1 MPNIQV
7 KTKEANSIW
16 KKGDREIFEVVIET
30 DGNLAK
36 VKSYSK
42 AIAQAGFEGEV
53 EAYEKEGRNGSE
65 TFVRQIPKEDG
76 GFQSGGFQQRSGGS
90 KPSYGGKSQGDNYTM
105 YLSYSK
111 DLAVALINQGDFKLE
126 SLDKLLDEVAKGGDK
141 LFNHR
146 TGSAQL
152 QRDAAEVFDK
162 DELNGVFDAD
172 KKDEYNADSVPTFKV

>member
-1 MPNIQV
+1 MPNIHV

-16 KKGDREIFEVVIET
+16 KKGDREIFEVVVET

-53 EAYEKEGRNGSE
+53 EAYEKQGRNGSE
-65 TFVRQIPKEDG
+65 TFVRQVPKEDG
-76 GFQSGGFQQRSGGS
+76 FNSGFQRSGGS
-90 KPSYGGKSQGDNYTM
+90 KPSYGGKAQGDNYTM

-126 SLDKLLDEVAKGGDK
+126 SLDKILDEVAKGGDK

-146 TGSAQL
+146 SGSAQL

-162 DELNGVFDAD
+162 DELNGVFDSD
-172 KKDEYNADSVPTFKV
+172 NKDEYNADSVPTLEV